1 MLDSFATST
10 LEASV
15 VVDATAG
22 VRVALQG
29 ELDLAAAPALS
40 ALLDSPVVVGATSLL
55 LDLTGIHFLDLAGLR
70 VLVAAR
76 ERTAPP
82 ARLVLG
88 DSRTRR
94 LFDLTGHADVID
106 DAPPRPGSAA
116 ARSARATQPTLRG
129 VGRAGSSP
137 LHERAS
143 CCAG

>member
-22 VRVALQG
+22 VRVALHG

-40 ALLDSPVVVGATSLL
+40 ALLDSPVVAGATSLL
-55 LDLTGIHFLDLAGLR
+55 LDLSDIHFLDLAGLR
-70 VLVAAR
+70 VLIAAH

-82 ARLVLG
+82 TRLVLG

-94 LFDLTGHADVID
+94 LFHLTGHADVID
-106 DAPPRPGSAA
+106 DPAPRPGSAA
-116 ARSARATQPTLRG
+116 ERSVRATSRTPRR
-129 VGRAGSSP
+129 VGRV
-137 LHERAS
+137 S